1 MTWIIHILAAIFKPV
16 FFLWS
21 LVLIIVVA
29 IAFLLVKFY
38 QHTRF
43 VNNLDIKDPVRHK
56 NRDITDPTRV
66 EIKLNVFTTCYL
78 LHAAYK
84 KYVEGMNLK
93 GNERVLDFGAGPGS
107 AARFLAQKL
116 DPPDGQLTCMDISPA
131 WMKVIQTRLSD
142 NQHIQY
148 RLGDIRR
155 LEPEKELFDMILI
168 HFVLHDIDQ
177 EIRREI
183 INRLSGLLKPG
194 GRLYIREPRSNL
206 HGIQASEIRQLMQ
219 QAGLKEKRLKASRMS
234 FIIPVNEGIYI
245 KKR

>member
-1 MTWIIHILAAIFKPV
+1 MMHFLAAIFKPV
-16 FFLWS
+16 TFLWS
-21 LVLIIVVA
+21 LVLIVV
-29 IAFLLVKFY
+29 ISVAFLLVKFY

-43 VNNLDIKDPVRHK
+43 VNHLDIKDPVRHK

-66 EIKLNVFTTCYL
+66 EIKFNVFTTCYL
-78 LHAAYK
+78 LSAAYE
-84 KYVEGMNLK
+84 KYVERMNLK

-107 AARFLAQKL
+107 AARFLARKL
-116 DPPDGQLTCMDISPA
+116 NAPDGQLTCLDISPT

-142 NQHIQY
+142 SQNIRY

-155 LEPEKELFDMILI
+155 LELEKEFFDMILI

-177 EIRREI
+177 EIRHEI

-206 HGIQASEIRQLMQ
+206 HGMQALEIRQLMQ
-219 QAGLKEKRLKASRMS
+219 QAGLKEARLKASRMS
-234 FIIPVNEGIYI
+234 FIIPVNEGIYL
-245 KKR
+245 KKL